1 MMWEPWDVNLVTWMW
16 LKIQSLP
23 LLVLK
28 LNEYMKVAKIVMV
41 QVLGSVEDEKTLSNL
56 AFMKSKLYNQLTP
69 QFDVCAHVHPK
80 FLKCH

>member
-1 MMWEPWDVNLVTWMW
+1 
-16 LKIQSLP
+16 
-23 LLVLK
+23 
-28 LNEYMKVAKIVMV
+28 MKVAKIVMV